1 MENYLILNQKTMAGN
16 HKAIIGD
23 FRLLIAPNARKMRIL
38 NRMAVDKYRL
48 LIIFIPEH
56 GCPNSINKQR
66 GRNKK

>member
-1 MENYLILNQKTMAGN
+1 
-16 HKAIIGD
+16 
-23 FRLLIAPNARKMRIL
+23 MRIL

-66 GRNKK
+66 GRNKKIRISDGSFASGDTGTRGMVDKDFPLR